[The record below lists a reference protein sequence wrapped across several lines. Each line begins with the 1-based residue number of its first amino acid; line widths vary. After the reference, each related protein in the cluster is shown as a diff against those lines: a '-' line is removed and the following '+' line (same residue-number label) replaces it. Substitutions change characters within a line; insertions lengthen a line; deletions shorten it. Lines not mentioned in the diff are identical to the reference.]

1 MTTANRTTA
10 IVIVCL
16 VSLGLMAPAVHAE
29 ERRSGR
35 VTGIDDRVGMILIEE
50 VGPWQVRKGVTQV
63 TRHTIVVLPSTKIAS
78 HIRVN
83 VAGRFAG
90 DFIEVPLTLGD
101 VALGDFVTVECR
113 RERGALIALSIAVA
127 EVGPAIVP

>member
-1 MTTANRTTA
+1 MTSRVSALF
-10 IVIVCL
+10 VSGIVCL
-16 VSLGLMAPAVHAE
+16 GLIAPAAHAA

-35 VTGIDDRVGMILIEE
+35 VVGIDDRVGLIAIDE
-50 VGPWQVRKGVTQV
+50 VGPWKVEKGVTQV
-63 TRHTIVVLPSTKIAS
+63 VRQIITVLPSTKIVS

-90 DFIEVPLTLGD
+90 DFIEVPLTLAD
-101 VALGDFVTVECR
+101 VSVGDFVTVECR
-113 RERGALIALSIAVA
+113 RERGQLIASSVAVA